1 MYIWV
6 LGGLRD
12 PIYIIYILHTLIAAR
27 ANSMPFVNDPLG
39 VNARTH
45 NTENIYPETGSQ
57 VQSVQTTM
65 KRKTLTTIPIDQNM
79 PVKKK
84 KKKFRPAFELCLT
97 L

>member
-1 MYIWV
+1 M
-6 LGGLRD
+6 
-12 PIYIIYILHTLIAAR
+12 
-27 ANSMPFVNDPLG
+27 NDPLG

-84 KKKFRPAFELCLT
+84 KKKFRPAFELGLM